1 MSKLTGK
8 YLVTGGT
15 GFLGFHIVSQLLEE
29 GVEVLVLA
37 KNKDKSLE
45 DLGAKVIEGSIL
57 DENILNEVSRN
68 VKGIFHL
75 AGIVEHSR
83 RQTTI
88 MYDVNVV
95 GTLRVLNAASRN
107 KVKRVVYASASGVVG
122 VSTDSKYTANDNSP
136 YALETVKD
144 WPYYNSKIAAEK
156 QAKEYAQQFGI
167 DLVILRPATLYGPG
181 DKRLTSALTI
191 KDYLEG
197 KLPFIADGGI
207 SYVDVR
213 DAAKAFRAAM
223 LKAPANSCYLLGGTN
238 ELLENFY
245 HRLELISGV
254 RKPKLKV
261 PNLVTWSSAQLVY
274 FFTNTLFGKWLPGMD
289 PVVIEMSQH
298 YWYIDSTNARN
309 ALHFEPRDPEETL
322 RDTVLWLQANFP
334 STIPKDPS
342 AAIASNNNA
351 HYSANAGNIKISGPD
366 PNTFHQVSRGTTE
379 VENS

>member
-29 GVEVLVLA
+29 GAEVLVLA

-57 DENILNEVSRN
+57 DENILYEVSRN

-95 GTLRVLNAASRN
+95 GTLRVLNAASKN

-122 VSTDSKYTANDNSP
+122 VSTDPKLIANDNSP
-136 YALETVKD
+136 YALEITKD
-144 WPYYNSKIAAEK
+144 WPYFNSKIAAEK
-156 QAKEYAQQFGI
+156 QAREYAQQFGI

-197 KLPFIADGGI
+197 KLPFIANGGI

-245 HRLELISGV
+245 HRLELISGI

-309 ALHFEPRDPEETL
+309 ALNFEPRDPEETL

-351 HYSANAGNIKISGPD
+351 HYSASAAGIKISGPD
-366 PNTFHQVSRGTTE
+366 PTTFHHVSSGTTE
-379 VENS
+379 IENS